1 MLNIFR
7 KFEEL
12 DEIKLE
18 LQRIEI
24 QFERVEWILDDLQ
37 SELGKVKAGML
48 SRSLQRRGRKNDSI
62 L

>member
-1 MLNIFR
+1 MLNIFS

-12 DEIKLE
+12 KEIKLE

-24 QFERVEWILDDLQ
+24 QFERIEWILDDLQ

-48 SRSLQRRGRKNDSI
+48 SRSLQHRGRKNDFI